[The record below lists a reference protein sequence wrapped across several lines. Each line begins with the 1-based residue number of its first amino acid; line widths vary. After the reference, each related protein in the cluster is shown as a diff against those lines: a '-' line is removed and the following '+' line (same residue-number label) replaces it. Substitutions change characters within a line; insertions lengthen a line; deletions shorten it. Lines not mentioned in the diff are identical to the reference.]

1 MKRFK
6 VEHKDLLHEDKPYI
20 TVTLNY
26 PPYRKKDILKYTNW
40 KAKDVTI
47 TDITPIFEGEE

>member
-6 VEHKDLLHEDKPYI
+6 VEHNDWFDNPTLYI
-20 TVTLNY
+20 TLHH
-26 PPYRKKDILKYTNW
+26 PPYEDENILNKTGW